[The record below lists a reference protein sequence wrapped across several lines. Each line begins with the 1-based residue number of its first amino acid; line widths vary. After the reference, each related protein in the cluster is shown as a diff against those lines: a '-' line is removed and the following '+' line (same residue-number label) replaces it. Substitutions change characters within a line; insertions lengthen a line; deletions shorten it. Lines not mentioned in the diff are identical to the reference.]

1 MIRLLET
8 KAENMNERIYKY
20 FYEELSPEER
30 LSLLHDVEACEDLK
44 RQFAE
49 YQNQYALLNLGLQ
62 MQNKIMGR
70 QKFDQ
75 FILQKQ
81 RYKVR
86 KQWFRRIGYAAAV
99 LVLIISSSLLTYW
112 SMRSELSDDLS
123 ANVMNTL
130 YTPAAQRAQLVL
142 QDGTEVWLN
151 AKSKL
156 TYPARFTGEKRQVE
170 VEGEAFFKVAKDPS
184 KPFIV
189 STHDVNMKVLGTQ
202 FNVYSY
208 PEAGYVQTSLLEGSV
223 RVSFSGKDSEGILLK
238 PDQQVTVSNGKMKVE
253 KIRLQDHFL
262 WRDGIY
268 AFENEPLIDILKKM
282 ELYYDV
288 KIIIEDTSLFKET
301 YTGKFR
307 QRDSLDDVFR
317 VLQQI
322 RKFKVEKD
330 IERNTVTLKK

>member
-1 MIRLLET
+1 MD
-8 KAENMNERIYKY
+8 ERIHKY
-20 FYEELSPEER
+20 FNEELSPEECV
-30 LSLLHDVEACEDLK
+30 SLLRDVEADETLMKD
-44 RQFAE
+44 FAE
-49 YQNQYALLNLGLQ
+49 YQNMHALLNLGQQVENRTAGKLH
-62 MQNKIMGR
+62 
-70 QKFDQ
+70 FDQ
-75 FILQKQ
+75 FISKKQ
-81 RYKVR
+81 RGTIQR
-86 KQWFRRIGYAAAV
+86 LWLRRMSYAAV
-99 LVLIISSSLLTYW
+99 ILVLIASSSILTYLYMQ
-112 SMRSELSDDLS
+112 SRMPQDLS

-130 YTPAAQRAQLVL
+130 YTPAGQRAQLVL

-156 TYPARFTGEKRQVE
+156 TYPARFSGDKRQVI
-170 VEGEAFFKVAKDPS
+170 VEGEAFFNVAKDPS

-189 STHDVNMKVLGTQ
+189 STKEVDMKVLGTQ

-223 RVSFSGKDSEGILLK
+223 KVFFPDKESEGITLK
-238 PDQQVTVSNGKMKVE
+238 PDQQVTVANGKMKVE
-253 KIRLQDHFL
+253 PIRLSEHFL

-288 KIIIEDTSLFKET
+288 RILVKDTSLFNDT

-322 RKFKVEKD
+322 RKFRVEKD
-330 IERNTVTLKK
+330 KDRNIITLSK